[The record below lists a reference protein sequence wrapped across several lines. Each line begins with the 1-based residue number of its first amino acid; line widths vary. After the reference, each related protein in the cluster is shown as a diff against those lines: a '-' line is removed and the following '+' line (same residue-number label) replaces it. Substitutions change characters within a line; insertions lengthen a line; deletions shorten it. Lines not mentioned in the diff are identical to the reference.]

1 MLSQDVTIFTQRYYN
16 MSKKDLIIGGASNY
30 TWDQLKYWV
39 NSIQLS
45 GFAGDVVL
53 VATNITKE
61 TIDKLTSK
69 GVILELYGN
78 RDAQGNFTAHSNG
91 APHVERFFYIWNYI
105 KQNSSK
111 YDYVITT
118 DTRDVVFQ
126 INPSAYLNDMIFSGL
141 QAIVVASEGMKYE
154 DEPWSNNNL
163 REAFGPYFHN
173 LYKSKLIF
181 NVGTIAGETEY
192 IMDLLFMIFQLS
204 INRPIPIV
212 DQAVFNVLL
221 QQKPFRDITKYTT
234 NSDAW
239 AIQLGTTI
247 EAVKSGAGD
256 IGMSVAQ
263 NPSNMI
269 LYQTKYLDD
278 QPKLDNEGY
287 VVNSRGQ
294 KFVIVHQYDR
304 AHAWREKIT
313 EKYND

>member
-1 MLSQDVTIFTQRYYN
+1 MG
-16 MSKKDLIIGGASNY
+16 KDLIIGGASGY

-78 RDAQGNFTAHSNG
+78 KDAEGNFTAHTNG

-105 KQNSSK
+105 RQNLDH
-111 YDYVITT
+111 YDFVITT

-126 INPSAYLNDMIFSGL
+126 QNPSVWLDEMIFSGRE
-141 QAIVVASEGMKYE
+141 AIVVASEGMKYE
-154 DEPWSNNNL
+154 DEPWSDNNL
-163 REAFGPYFHN
+163 REAFGPYFHSI
-173 LYKSKLIF
+173 YKSNPIF
-181 NVGTIAGETEY
+181 NVGTIAGEAAY
-192 IMDLLFMIFQLS
+192 IADLLFLIFQLS

-212 DQAVFNVLL
+212 DQAVFNVIL
-221 QQKPFRDITKYTT
+221 QQKPYKDIVKFSY

-263 NPSNMI
+263 NPTNLI
-269 LYQTKYLDD
+269 LYQTKYFDE
-278 QPKLDNEGY
+278 QPKLTVDGY
-287 VVNSRGQ
+287 VENEKGNR
-294 KFVIVHQYDR
+294 FVIVHQYDR
-304 AHAWREKIT
+304 AHAWRDKIM

>member
-1 MLSQDVTIFTQRYYN
+1 MR
-16 MSKKDLIIGGASNY
+16 KDLIIGGASGY

-39 NSIQLS
+39 NSIQQS
-45 GFAGDVVL
+45 GFAGDIVL

-61 TIDKLTSK
+61 TIDKLRSK
-69 GVILELYGN
+69 GVLLELYGKQDEN
-78 RDAQGNFTAHSNG
+78 GNFTAHSNG

-105 KQNSSK
+105 RQHLDL

-126 INPSAYLNDMIFSGL
+126 CNPSVWLEETVYSGRE
-141 QAIVVASEGMKYE
+141 AIVAASEGMKYE
-154 DEPWSNNNL
+154 DEPWSDNNL

-173 LYKSKLIF
+173 LYKSNPIF
-181 NVGTIAGETEY
+181 NVGTIAGEAKY
-192 IMDLLFMIFQLS
+192 IADLLFMIFQLS

-212 DQAVFNVLL
+212 DQAVFNILIH
-221 QQKPFRDITKYTT
+221 QQPYKDIVKFTY

-269 LYQTKYLDD
+269 LYQTKYFDV
-278 QPKLDNEGY
+278 QPKLTDDGY
-287 VVNSRGQ
+287 VVNEKNQ
-294 KFVIVHQYDR
+294 KFIIVHQYDR
-304 AHAWREKIT
+304 THAWRDKIM

>member
-1 MLSQDVTIFTQRYYN
+1 MG
-16 MSKKDLIIGGASNY
+16 KDLIIGGASGY

-39 NSIQLS
+39 NSIQRS
-45 GFAGDVVL
+45 GFTGDVVL

-69 GVILELYGN
+69 GVKLELYGKQ
-78 RDAQGNFTAHSNG
+78 DEHGNFTAHSNG
-91 APHVERFFYIWNYI
+91 APHVERFFYIWNYL
-105 KQNSSK
+105 NNNENN

-126 INPSAYLNDMIFSGL
+126 SNPTHWIDECLLEGYESIITS
-141 QAIVVASEGMKYE
+141 SEGMKYE

-173 LYKSKLIF
+173 LYKSGAIF
-181 NVGTIAGETEY
+181 NVGTIAGVAEY
-192 IMDLLFMIFQLS
+192 VEDLMFMIFQLS

-212 DQAVFNVLL
+212 DQAVFNIII
-221 QQKPFRDITKYTT
+221 QQRPYKDFIKYTY

-256 IGMSVAQ
+256 IGMAVAQ
-263 NPSNMI
+263 DPSKMI
-269 LYQTKYLDD
+269 LYQAKYFDE
-278 QPKLDNEGY
+278 QPDIDESGFIVNKEGK
-287 VVNSRGQ
+287 

-304 AHAWREKIT
+304 CGFWKDKIM
-313 EKYND
+313 EKYDD

>member
-1 MLSQDVTIFTQRYYN
+1 MG
-16 MSKKDLIIGGASNY
+16 KDLIIGGASGY

-78 RDAQGNFTAHSNG
+78 KDAEGNFTAHTNG

-105 KQNSSK
+105 RQNLDH
-111 YDYVITT
+111 YDFVITT

-126 INPSAYLNDMIFSGL
+126 QNPSVWLDEMIFSGRE
-141 QAIVVASEGMKYE
+141 AIVVASEGMKYE
-154 DEPWSNNNL
+154 DEPWSDNNL
-163 REAFGPYFHN
+163 REAFGPYFHSI
-173 LYKSKLIF
+173 YKSNPIF
-181 NVGTIAGETEY
+181 NVGTIAGEAAY
-192 IMDLLFMIFQLS
+192 IADLLFLIFQLS

-212 DQAVFNVLL
+212 DQAVFNVIL
-221 QQKPFRDITKYTT
+221 QQKPYKDIVKFSY

-263 NPSNMI
+263 NPTNLI
-269 LYQTKYLDD
+269 LYQT
-278 QPKLDNEGY
+278 
-287 VVNSRGQ
+287 
-294 KFVIVHQYDR
+294 
-304 AHAWREKIT
+304 
-313 EKYND
+313 

>member
-1 MLSQDVTIFTQRYYN
+1 MG
-16 MSKKDLIIGGASNY
+16 KDLIIGGASGY

-78 RDAQGNFTAHSNG
+78 KDADGNFTAHTNG

-105 KQNSSK
+105 RQNLDL
-111 YDYVITT
+111 YDFVITT

-126 INPSAYLNDMIFSGL
+126 QNPSAWLDEMIFSGRET
-141 QAIVVASEGMKYE
+141 IVVASEGMKYE

-163 REAFGPYFHN
+163 LESFGPYFHSI
-173 LYKSKLIF
+173 YKSNPIF
-181 NVGTIAGETEY
+181 NVGTIAGEAAY
-192 IMDLLFMIFQLS
+192 IADLLFLIFQLS

-212 DQAVFNVLL
+212 DQAVFNIIL
-221 QQKPFRDITKYTT
+221 QQKPYKDIVKFSY
-234 NSDAW
+234 NSDGW

-269 LYQTKYLDD
+269 LYQAKYFDE
-278 QPKLDNEGY
+278 QPRLTADGY
-287 VVNSRGQ
+287 VENEKGNR
-294 KFVIVHQYDR
+294 FVIVHQYDR
-304 AHAWREKIT
+304 TNSWKNKIM

>member
-1 MLSQDVTIFTQRYYN
+1 MG
-16 MSKKDLIIGGASNY
+16 KDLIIGGASGY

-39 NSIQLS
+39 NSIQRS
-45 GFAGDVVL
+45 GFEGDIVL

-61 TIDKLTSK
+61 TIDMLSSK
-69 GVILELYGN
+69 GVKLELYGQ
-78 RDAQGNFTAHSNG
+78 RDAEGNFKAHSNG

-105 KQNSSK
+105 RQHEDE

-126 INPSAYLNDMIFSGL
+126 TNPTTWIDECVLKGYESV
-141 QAIVVASEGMKYE
+141 IVSSEGMKYE

-163 REAFGPYFHN
+163 REAFGPYFHEM
-173 LYKSKLIF
+173 YKSKPIF
-181 NVGTIAGETEY
+181 NVGTIGGLTEY
-192 IMDLLFMIFQLS
+192 VKDLLFMIFQMS

-212 DQAVFNVLL
+212 DQAVFNILL
-221 QQKPFRDITKYTT
+221 QQRPFKDTIKYTY
-234 NSDAW
+234 NSDGW

-247 EAVKSGAGD
+247 EAIRSGAGD

-269 LYQTKYLDD
+269 LYQTKYFDD
-278 QPKLDNEGY
+278 QPKLTDDGF
-287 VVNSRGQ
+287 VVNEAGE

-304 AHAWREKIT
+304 AHAWRNKIM
-313 EKYND
+313 EKYDD